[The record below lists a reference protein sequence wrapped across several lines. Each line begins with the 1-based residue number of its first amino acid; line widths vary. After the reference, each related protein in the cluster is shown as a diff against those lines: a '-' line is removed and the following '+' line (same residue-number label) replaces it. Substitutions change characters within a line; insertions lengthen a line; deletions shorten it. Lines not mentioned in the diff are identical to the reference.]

1 MNEILETWTPPEVL
15 EKYFSF
21 GRFGTDKFNC
31 PGIKFNEIEKIMFLL
46 IFFLWKLIKVFISAQ
61 GKMDLKGV
69 LQSVT
74 KKDVCIIDLL
84 I

>member
-1 MNEILETWTPPEVL
+1 
-15 EKYFSF
+15 
-21 GRFGTDKFNC
+21 
-31 PGIKFNEIEKIMFLL
+31 MFLL

-74 KKDVCIIDLL
+74 KKDVCIIDL
-84 I
+84 II